1 MNEETEKTILR
12 RLSNLESHIINLI
25 HPIQDICSI
34 LTNKH
39 DLYELMSLLKKPLS
53 IDDTRL
59 RNLIIEFKKT
69 MDQFQKNVKKLDF
82 VQTFG
87 EIKFIGKKLHQ
98 IEADIAEIKK
108 DGIKKKIDMSFSC
121 DGYELVRKDIE
132 QVTSKHPDDLL
143 KELLCTLTEREQK
156 VVIHRLGLCGVVAKK
171 TYVALGKVFN
181 VSGNRVSQ
189 LYAKAL
195 RKLRHP
201 SRILMVKNCMNKI
214 LIKEVFGED

>member
-1 MNEETEKTILR
+1 MDEETEKTILR
-12 RLSNLESHIINLI
+12 RLSNLETHIINLI

-39 DLYELMSLLKKPLS
+39 DLYELISLLKKPLS
-53 IDDTRL
+53 IDDCRL

-69 MDQFQKNVKKLDF
+69 MDQFQENVKKLDF

-108 DGIKKKIDMSFSC
+108 DGVNKKIDLHFAC
-121 DGYELVRKDIE
+121 DGYELVKKDIE
-132 QVTSKHPDDLL
+132 HITSKNSDDLL
-143 KELLCTLTEREQK
+143 GELLSTLTEREQK
-156 VVIHRLGLCGVVAKK
+156 VVIHRLGLFGVIAKK

-181 VSGNRVSQ
+181 ISGNRVSQ

-201 SRILMVKNCMNKI
+201 SRILMVKNCLNKK
-214 LIKEVFGED
+214 LISEVCGEE